1 MTTDTNMSITDASA
15 LPKPKHEGET
25 KITNY
30 ESIKSKRD
38 SALKSSRHV
47 FLEQVQLLK
56 DKYEDEI
63 MKLRAQKM
71 HKEWDIYQDF
81 LNELKAF
88 HASELNQVSYIDL

>member
-1 MTTDTNMSITDASA
+1 MATDADMATRDASA
-15 LPKPKHEGET
+15 LTKLNHECET

-30 ESIKSKRD
+30 ESIKSRRE

-47 FLEQVQLLK
+47 FLEKVQLLK

-63 MKLRAQKM
+63 LKLRSQKI
-71 HKEWDIYQDF
+71 HKEWDIYQDY

-88 HASELNQVSYIDL
+88 HASELNQVGYIDL